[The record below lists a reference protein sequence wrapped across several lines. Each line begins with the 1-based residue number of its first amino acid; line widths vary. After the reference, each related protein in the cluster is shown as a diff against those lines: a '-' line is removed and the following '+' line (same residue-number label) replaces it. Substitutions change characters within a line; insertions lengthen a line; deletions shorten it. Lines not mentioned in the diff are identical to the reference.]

1 MGRPPGRIQDRSFQ
15 MRLSGEFLERL
26 DEWRRKQPEPPSRA
40 EAIRRLTTA
49 MLHILAKDP
58 GEKSSK
64 PMKLFAWS
72 KPKMSSPDIGKVGGA
87 NSAIWQSTSR
97 DEKKPLTSPQ
107 IRAARALIRWTA
119 EDLSQ
124 QSSVS
129 LRTIRRAELA
139 ERHTTMT
146 AANDLAIRRALE
158 SAGVEFIDEN
168 GGGLGLR
175 LRKTHQ
181 QGMRKYPPSCPP

>member
-1 MGRPPGRIQDRSFQ
+1 

-40 EAIRRLTTA
+40 EAIRRLTAA
-49 MLHILAKDP
+49 MLRFLDEGP
-58 GEKSSK
+58 SEKSSN
-64 PMKLFAWS
+64 PMRLFES
-72 KPKMSSPDIGKVGGA
+72 KPKMAPPEISGGT
-87 NSAIWQSTSR
+87 NSAMWHVMSQG
-97 DEKKPLTSPQ
+97 KKEPLTSTQ

-119 EDLSQ
+119 EDLSR

-139 ERHTTMT
+139 ESHTAMT
-146 AANDLAIRRALE
+146 TTNDLAIRRALE
-158 SAGVEFIDEN
+158 SAGIEFIDEN

-175 LRKTHQ
+175 LRKAHRH
-181 QGMRKYPPSCPP
+181 GKRK